1 MCVLK
6 PNLLTKFGNECNESQ
21 SQTMDLSNDNTRVTP
36 LKRQPLPLI
45 EVAWENLSLK
55 IFKRNIKIEN

>member
-1 MCVLK
+1 
-6 PNLLTKFGNECNESQ
+6 
-21 SQTMDLSNDNTRVTP
+21 MDLSNDNTRVTP